1 MRVLE
6 AGRAALLD
14 VEQIVVRGRLTLD
27 ILIEIPPGNTIIK
40 DLLFYG
46 WEQDLRIDFEVVED
60 GPSEHRTRSA
70 VTVIGREV
78 GPEVFGAVAAAIAS
92 GNGNIDRI
100 FRLSRYP
107 VIAYELAITD
117 GDIDVMRRALVEVA
131 AATPVDIA
139 IQAEGLHRR
148 ARRLVVLDV
157 DSTLIQNE
165 MIDLLAE
172 EAGVVEEVS
181 SITRRAMEG
190 ELDFET
196 ALRARV
202 RLLAGLS
209 EEAIERVAERIEL
222 TPGARTFVATLRRLG
237 MTVGVVSGGFTVFTD
252 RLQDRLGLDHAEAN
266 ELEVRDG
273 VLTGELVGRIVDRRR
288 KAEVLRELA
297 AKHGVPV
304 EQSVA
309 IGDGANDLD
318 LLAAAGLGIAFNAK
332 PVVRDAADTSLS
344 VPYLDAAL
352 FLLGIPREDV
362 SGTDDS

>member
-1 MRVLE
+1 MGVLA
-6 AGRAALLD
+6 AGGATLLD

-27 ILIEIPPGNTIIK
+27 LLIDVPPENTIIK

-46 WEQDLRIDFEVVED
+46 WERDLRLDFEVVED
-60 GPSEHRTRSA
+60 GPSEYRTRSA
-70 VTVIGREV
+70 VTVIGRDV

-117 GDIDVMRRALVEVA
+117 GDIDHMRRRLVEVA
-131 AATPVDIA
+131 AANPVDIA

-172 EAGVVEEVS
+172 EAGVAHQVAA
-181 SITRRAMEG
+181 ITRRAMAG
-190 ELDFET
+190 EIDFET
-196 ALRARV
+196 ALRERV
-202 RLLAGLS
+202 RLLKGLPS
-209 EEAIERVAERIEL
+209 SAIDAVAERIVL
-222 TPGARTFVATLRRLG
+222 TPGARTFVATLKRLG
-237 MTVGVVSGGFTVFTD
+237 MRVGVVSGGFTVFTA
-252 RLQDRLGLDHAEAN
+252 RLKERLDLDHAEAN
-266 ELEVRDG
+266 ELEIVDG
-273 VLTGELVGRIVDRRR
+273 FLTGELLGGIVDRER
-288 KAEVLRELA
+288 KAAVLREMA
-297 AKHGVPV
+297 AASGIPL
-304 EQSVA
+304 EQTVA

-318 LLAAAGLGIAFNAK
+318 LLATAGLGIAFNAK
-332 PVVRDAADTSLS
+332 PVVRDMADTALN

-352 FLLGIPREDV
+352 FLLGIPREDI
-362 SGTDDS
+362 SGTDDT